1 MADNLKD
8 IRRRVRSVRNTRQI
22 TRAMEMV
29 SAAKLRRT
37 SVLFEAAKPYS
48 EKMKQL
54 LSRVVSA
61 ELLESHPYFQ
71 VRPIKRIL
79 LVVFTADKGLCG
91 SFNANLISKAE
102 QFCNSQSPDVE
113 VDLFIVGRKA
123 WDYFRRRDY
132 KIVGSCT
139 NLSGR
144 PDNEVARS
152 VVDRAASGFSDGTYD
167 SVSVIYANYINK
179 MTNRPFE
186 EVLLPLASDV
196 VKSEDGEEASSEA
209 DYIIEPDAASV
220 FDSLIPRFLQ
230 GRMYGVMVETF
241 TCEHS
246 ARMVAMTNA
255 TQNCKELMDALT
267 LKMNKA
273 RQSSITTDLLDIVG
287 GAEALS
293 E

>member
-8 IRRRVRSVRNTRQI
+8 IRRRIRSVKNTRQI

-48 EKMKQL
+48 EKMKEL
-54 LSRVVSA
+54 LGRVVSA
-61 ELLESHPYFQ
+61 ELIESHPYFQ
-71 VRPIKRIL
+71 VRPVERIL
-79 LVVFTADKGLCG
+79 LIVFTADKGLCG
-91 SFNANLISKAE
+91 SFNVNLISKAE
-102 QFCNSQSPDVE
+102 QFCAAQPPEVE
-113 VDLFIVGRKA
+113 VDLVLMGRKG

-132 KIVGSCT
+132 NIIDSNT
-139 NLSGR
+139 ELSGR
-144 PDNEVARS
+144 PDNEIARNI
-152 VVDRAASGFSDGTYD
+152 VDQATCGFADGTYD
-167 SVSVIYANYINK
+167 SVSVIYANYVNK
-179 MTNRPFE
+179 MVNRPVE

-196 VKSEDGEEASSEA
+196 VKSSDGEAPKVEA
-209 DYIIEPDAASV
+209 DYIIEPDPASV

-230 GRMYGVMVETF
+230 GRMYGVMVESF

-255 TQNCKELMDALT
+255 TQNCRELMDALT

-273 RQSSITTDLLDIVG
+273 RQASITTELLDIVG